1 MFLFY
6 SLHILTLLLYFPH
19 QILLDFISYS
29 PFFSYSITIFSLL
42 LLLLRHFFLLKHTLY
57 ILYSS
62 PFFSLHILTLFL
74 AKSSSILFHIP
85 PFFSYSISI
94 LSLLLLHLLLLFF
107 LHKHPPS
114 FYHMFLFFLYIILTP
129 LLSFPHQI
137 LLDFI
142 FTFLLYSLTP
152 SLSCHFLR
160 LPIFLLHQHIFYLNI
175 RRNSFSERM
184 RNSHD

>member
-114 FYHMFLFFLYIILTP
+114 FYHMFLFFSLHHLNSPPLFSSPNPPRFHFHIPPFFSHTISILSFSPPPYFSSSPTH
-129 LLSFPHQI
+129 LLS
-137 LLDFI
+137 
-142 FTFLLYSLTP
+142 
-152 SLSCHFLR
+152 
-160 LPIFLLHQHIFYLNI
+160 
-175 RRNSFSERM
+175 
-184 RNSHD
+184 